1 VTHPPGAGGGAAP
14 PFRPKPAWLKK
25 PRDPYPRRRE
35 RVDVGEALADL
46 IDTHGLVDELRAFD
60 LLLRWDEIVGER
72 VARRTRPD
80 GFFKRVM
87 WVRVAN
93 SSWMHELTMMK
104 PALLA
109 AVRAAAGD
117 PPMVDDLKFHL
128 GLRRDADQDDGLA
141 EIARRTAARHTPPR
155 RLPPPPP
162 ATGAA
167 RANIERETGHVEDD
181 ELREILRDVRIR
193 FDR

>member
-1 VTHPPGAGGGAAP
+1 VTWTPPPG
-14 PFRPKPAWLKK
+14 FRPKPAWLKK
-25 PRDPYPRRRE
+25 PRDPYPREKRG
-35 RVDVGEALADL
+35 VAVGDALATL
-46 IDTHGLVDELRAFD
+46 IGVHGLVDELRAFD

-87 WVRVAN
+87 WIRVAN
-93 SSWMHELTMMK
+93 SSWLHELTTMK
-104 PALLA
+104 PALLG

-117 PPMVDDLKFHL
+117 PPMVDDLRFHL
-128 GLRRDADQDDGLA
+128 GDRRDADQDDGLA
-141 EIARRTAARHTPPR
+141 EIAKRTALRRTPVR

-162 ATGAA
+162 ATGPA

-181 ELREILRDVRIR
+181 ELRALVRDLRIR
-193 FDR
+193 FDK

>member
-1 VTHPPGAGGGAAP
+1 VTTPVGGGGSQP
-14 PFRPKPAWLKK
+14 PAFRPKPAWLKK

-35 RVDVGEALADL
+35 RIAVGDALDTL
-46 IDTHGLVDELRAFD
+46 IDAHGLVDELRAFD

-80 GFFKRVM
+80 GFFKRTL
-87 WVRVAN
+87 WVKVAN
-93 SSWMHELTMMK
+93 SSWLHELTTMK

-109 AVRAAAGD
+109 AVRAAVGD

-128 GLRRDADQDDGLA
+128 GQRRDAAEDDGLA
-141 EIARRTAARHTPPR
+141 EIARRTAARQAPR
-155 RLPPPPP
+155 QRLPAPPP
-162 ATGAA
+162 AAGAA
-167 RANIERETGHVEDD
+167 RAAIERETGHVEDD

-193 FDR
+193 FDK